1 MFTSKVAVVT
11 KGAYVK
17 VTVVHTKRTDRGQP
31 AVRHKMF
38 LVRRL
43 VGDEKNTNIKCGCPI
58 ARHSPLKETA

>member
-1 MFTSKVAVVT
+1 MFTFKVAVVT

-43 VGDEKNTNIKCGCPI
+43 VGDEKNT
-58 ARHSPLKETA
+58 

>member
-1 MFTSKVAVVT
+1 MFTFKVAVLT

-38 LVRRL
+38 IVRRL
-43 VGDEKNTNIKCGCPI
+43 VGDEKNTNIKRGCPI
-58 ARHSPLKETA
+58 ACHSPLKETA